1 MNENQKTR
9 IANINL
15 VVSSVALVGAI
26 GGVIY
31 AKRTGGGSLRYVGYW
46 IVGALA
52 LGVPA
57 RLVALP
63 FQNKII
69 SESAPN

>member
-1 MNENQKTR
+1 MNENQKSR
-9 IANINL
+9 IANIDL
-15 VVSSVALVGAI
+15 VTASVGLIGAI

-31 AKRTGGGSLRYVGYW
+31 AKRTGGGALRYVGYW
-46 IVGALA
+46 ILGALA

-63 FQNKII
+63 FKNKII